1 MTKRS
6 IVLIGLVAISVTA
19 LGVYAQS
26 STPAPPPPCME
37 HHRGPKMGT
46 MGMMGGGP
54 GRLIHLLM
62 RSTDMTPDQ
71 ETQAHAILDANHST
85 VEGIFTRLRQANADL
100 ANLLL
105 GAQDVQADA
114 LSTEL
119 TRINQLQLQLDQQT
133 ANTILAIRALLKPE
147 QLAKAAAAE
156 SAIEAEKAAH
166 PHFMRPGE

>member
-6 IVLIGLVAISVTA
+6 IVLIGLAAISVTA

-26 STPAPPPPCME
+26 STPGPPPPCMG
-37 HHRGPKMGT
+37 HHRGPM

-54 GRLIHLLM
+54 GRLIHLLL

-71 ETQAHAILDANHST
+71 ETQAHAVLDANHSA
-85 VEGIFTRLRQANADL
+85 VEGIFTQLRQANTDL

-105 GAQDVQADA
+105 GPQDVQAGA

-119 TRINQLQLQLDQQT
+119 TKINQLQLQLDQQT
-133 ANTILAIRALLKPE
+133 ANTVLALRALLQPE

-156 SAIEAEKAAH
+156 SEIEAEKAAH
-166 PHFMRPGE
+166 PHFMMRQ

>member
-26 STPAPPPPCME
+26 STPAPPPPCMGP
-37 HHRGPKMGT
+37 HRGH
-46 MGMMGGGP
+46 MMGGGP

-71 ETQAHAILDANHST
+71 QAQAHAILDANHST
-85 VEGIFTRLRQANADL
+85 VEGIFTQLRQANADL

-105 GAQDVQADA
+105 AAQDVQADA

-119 TRINQLQLQLDQQT
+119 TKINQLQLQLDQQT
-133 ANTILAIRALLKPE
+133 ANTVLAIRALLTPE

-156 SAIEAEKAAH
+156 SEIEAEKAAH
-166 PHFMRPGE
+166 PHFMKRRGE

>member
-1 MTKRS
+1 MTKRT
-6 IVLIGLVAISVTA
+6 LAFIGLAAISVTA

-26 STPAPPPPCME
+26 TTPAPPPPCMG
-37 HHRGPKMGT
+37 HHRGH
-46 MGMMGGGP
+46 MMGGGP

-62 RSTDMTPDQ
+62 QSTDMTSDQ
-71 ETQAHAILDANHST
+71 ETQAHALLDANRST
-85 VEGIFTRLRQANADL
+85 MDGIFTQLRQANADL

-114 LSTEL
+114 LSTQL
-119 TRINQLQLQLDQQT
+119 TKINQLQLQLDQQT
-133 ANTILAIRALLKPE
+133 ANTVLAVRALLKPE

-156 SAIEAEKAAH
+156 SEIEAEKAAH